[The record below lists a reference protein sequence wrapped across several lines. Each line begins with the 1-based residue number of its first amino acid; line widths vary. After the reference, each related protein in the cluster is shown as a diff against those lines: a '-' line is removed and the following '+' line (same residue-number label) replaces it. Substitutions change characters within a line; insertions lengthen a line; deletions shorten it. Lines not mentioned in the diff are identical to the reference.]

1 MTIAETLESAGHRL
15 AAAGVTEPR
24 REAASLLAFALRK
37 DRIFLIAHPERQ
49 LTENEVIA
57 FDKYLS
63 RREDREPFQYIT
75 GRQEFF
81 GSDFLVTPDVLIP
94 RPETEILVEAAINRM
109 PKEKPVSICEVG
121 IGSGCISISLLDAM
135 PNATAVGLEI
145 SEAAIGV
152 ARINAERIGVSD
164 RFEIHHSDLFAAL
177 SDEKFD
183 MIVSN
188 PPYVS
193 VDEYEVLQAEVGRYE
208 PKNALTDG
216 SDGLSIV
223 RRIILSSPEYLHP
236 GGWLL
241 MEIGLGQ
248 APQVEQMFDRNLW
261 PVLELLNDLQGIPRT
276 IVARQSDA

>member
-276 IVARQSDA
+276 IVARLSDA

>member
-177 SDEKFD
+177 NDEKFD

-193 VDEYEVLQAEVGRYE
+193 ADEYEVLQAEVGRYE

-248 APQVEQMFDRNLW
+248 APQIEQMFDRNLW

-276 IVARQSDA
+276 IVARLSDA